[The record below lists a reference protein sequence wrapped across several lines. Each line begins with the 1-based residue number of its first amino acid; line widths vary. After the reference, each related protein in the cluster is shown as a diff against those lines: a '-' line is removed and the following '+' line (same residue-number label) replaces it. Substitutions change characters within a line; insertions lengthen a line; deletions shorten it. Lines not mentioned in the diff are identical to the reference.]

1 MVFWPKNSAAFVP
14 PLVRLIE
21 EPMVQQLAEAGPGN
35 DELVSMKLLLE
46 TGVHFGH
53 KTRRWNPKMKQ
64 YIFTQ
69 RNGIHIIDLQQTL
82 GMLAD
87 AYNFIKETAAA
98 GKKILFVGTKKQ
110 AQGAIETEAQRC
122 GMYYVNVRW
131 LGGTLTNFDTIHARI
146 KHLEELERLRDT
158 GGFSNLIKKEALRR
172 TNEIE
177 KLNRQMGG
185 IKEMRSLPD
194 ALFIVDP
201 GKESI
206 AVAEARRLEI
216 PIVAVNDTDS
226 DPNLINYPIPAN
238 DDAIRSVRL
247 ITGKMADAVLEGL
260 ALREQRLL
268 EEMKAA
274 EAEED
279 EEGEDAGE
287 PEYAVAAGSSA
298 EPDQG

>member
-1 MVFWPKNSAAFVP
+1 MVFWPKNSAALAP

-21 EPMVQQLAEAGPGN
+21 ERMVQQLAEAGPGN

-146 KHLEELERLRDT
+146 KHLEELERLHDT

-172 TNEIE
+172 TNEID

-274 EAEED
+274 EAD
-279 EEGEDAGE
+279 DDAEGEDAGE
-287 PEYAVAAGSSA
+287 PEYAVAAA
-298 EPDQG
+298 ADQG